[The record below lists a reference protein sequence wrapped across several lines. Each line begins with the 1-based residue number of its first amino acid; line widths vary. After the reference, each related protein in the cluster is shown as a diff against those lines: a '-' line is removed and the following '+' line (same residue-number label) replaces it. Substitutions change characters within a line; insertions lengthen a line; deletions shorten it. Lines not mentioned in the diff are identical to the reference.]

1 MTPTKWFRAPR
12 ARSSSPFPPVG
23 AALLLALCPLGT
35 FAEPP
40 APAGAPADALAAD
53 GPIVLPAPKSFE
65 AAVKLVE
72 DAVGVKGGTIDSH
85 AAPIPFAEGRAFAVD
100 PRITERLL
108 TGSHSIFRKAGLFLF
123 RYERSFGLAGEKD
136 LVGLLA
142 TADPRAVIRRMGTA
156 GPKRGVTNAQIVSW
170 LSALEREE
178 AFELFEIGPDYVA
191 GKFLRPPKNP
201 EAIAKRAAKFAP
213 DLVAGH
219 TNPIAGLT
227 DLVGKH
233 RTLYLIW
240 D

>member
-1 MTPTKWFRAPR
+1 MTPSKWFRAPR
-12 ARSSSPFPPVG
+12 ARSSSPIPPVG
-23 AALLLALCPLGT
+23 AALLLALSPLGAL
-35 FAEPP
+35 AEP
-40 APAGAPADALAAD
+40 AVPAGAPDAVAVD

-72 DAVGVKGGTIDSH
+72 DAVGVKGGTIDSD
-85 AAPIPFAEGRAFAVD
+85 AAPIAFAEGRAFAVD
-100 PRITERLL
+100 PRVAERLL
-108 TGSHSIFRKAGLFLF
+108 TGSHSTFRKAGVFLF
-123 RYERSFGLAGEKD
+123 RYERSFGLEGEKD
-136 LVGLLA
+136 MVGLLA
-142 TADPRAVIRRMGTA
+142 TGDQRAVIRRMGTA
-156 GPKRGVTNAQIVSW
+156 GPKRGVTNAQVVSW

-191 GKFLRPPKNP
+191 GKFLRAPKHP
-201 EAIAKRAAKFAP
+201 EAIARRAAKIAP

-227 DLVGKH
+227 DLIGKH